1 MIENKKADLLDED
14 TAFDYQIMQK
24 LLPAINE
31 VSKVYIKF
39 LIDLLSFIFE
49 TNDIETVEEAEN
61 YLETTTVKYE
71 NSAKKIIYML
81 KGYQNDG
88 YVSYWY

>member
-1 MIENKKADLLDED
+1 METKECYMKKNKYLALFEGGEGVIIEKK
-14 TAFDYQIMQK
+14 
-24 LLPAINE
+24 
-31 VSKVYIKF
+31 SR
-39 LIDLLSFIFE
+39 FIATVE
-49 TNDIETVEEAEN
+49 PVETVEEAEH

>member
-1 MIENKKADLLDED
+1 MYNNIRDDWKEMLWFTQQVILTEW
-14 TAFDYQIMQK
+14 YQ
-24 LLPAINE
+24 
-31 VSKVYIKF
+31 V
-39 LIDLLSFIFE
+39 LIDLLNFIFE

>member
-1 MIENKKADLLDED
+1 
-14 TAFDYQIMQK
+14 MQK
-24 LLPAINE
+24 ILPAINGSEQSVYE
-31 VSKVYIKF
+31 V
-39 LIDLLSFIFE
+39 LIDLLNFILE
-49 TNDIETVEEAEN
+49 TNNIDSIEEAEN
-61 YLETTTVKYE
+61 YLQNTNVRYE